1 MVSEKVRLFVQDDR
15 HEQVKVQVHKMRVSL
30 DPQKQSSASFTR
42 LAHEPLIHVAH
53 FQEQLNC
60 KFRYLFV
67 LANESRFDSIQAR
80 LSVFRV

>member
-1 MVSEKVRLFVQDDR
+1 MVSEKVRLLVQDNR
-15 HEQVKVQVHKMRVSL
+15 HEQVKVQVHKMRMSL

-42 LAHEPLIHVAH
+42 LAHKPLIHVSH

-67 LANESRFDSIQAR
+67 LADKPRLDSIQAR
-80 LSVFRV
+80 LRVFRV